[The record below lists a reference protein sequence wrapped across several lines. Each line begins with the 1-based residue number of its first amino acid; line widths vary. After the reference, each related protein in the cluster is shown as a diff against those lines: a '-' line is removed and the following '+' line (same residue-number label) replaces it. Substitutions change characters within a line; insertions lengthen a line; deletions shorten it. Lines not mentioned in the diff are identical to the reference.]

1 MMFKIAPYNI
11 ATAQLALKEKVG
23 QLFMPAAFIND
34 TEDEI
39 QELEKLIA
47 THHIGGLCFF
57 HSRASAAT
65 NFEGK
70 KKIVYNEQSL
80 TTLKYLILRY
90 QNAAKYPLLISIDAE
105 WGLAMRIENT
115 PQYPYAITLGA
126 IQNKEDLIF
135 KVGQQIAI
143 DCRKA
148 GIHWNLAPVVD
159 INNNPNNPV
168 IGYRSFG
175 EDKLNVTQK
184 AISFIKGTHSVGV
197 LSCIKHFPGHG
208 DTATDSHLGLPI
220 ITKSKE
226 ALMANEL
233 YPFRETIKNGVDS
246 VMVGHLSIPALDNGE
261 GTPATISSTI
271 ITGLLRKEL
280 NFEGVVI
287 SDALNMHSV
296 SKMFPEK
303 GELEWRA
310 FDAGNDIL
318 CFAENTKEGILQIMD
333 NADPSEIE
341 ERFKRVWKL
350 KEQAFAS
357 YTLSNT
363 EQGETS
369 NLIKQLAVE
378 SLTLLT
384 GTDNILSDFKTEGFK
399 CLSFGEATNKT
410 FAEAASK
417 IAAKGPK
424 NEDNILIALYP
435 PKVKPQNNF
444 DIKTEELQQ
453 LQHLLITKK
462 VVLYVFGN
470 PYVLNLI
477 NYKDAKAVV
486 VGYQNFKEFQDNALA
501 HFSGEIIAKGILPVT
516 INLREI

>member
-1 MMFKIAPYNI
+1 
-11 ATAQLALKEKVG
+11 
-23 QLFMPAAFIND
+23 
-34 TEDEI
+34 
-39 QELEKLIA
+39 
-47 THHIGGLCFF
+47 
-57 HSRASAAT
+57 
-65 NFEGK
+65 
-70 KKIVYNEQSL
+70 
-80 TTLKYLILRY
+80 
-90 QNAAKYPLLISIDAE
+90 
-105 WGLAMRIENT
+105 
-115 PQYPYAITLGA
+115 
-126 IQNKEDLIF
+126 
-135 KVGQQIAI
+135 
-143 DCRKA
+143 
-148 GIHWNLAPVVD
+148 
-159 INNNPNNPV
+159 
-168 IGYRSFG
+168 
-175 EDKLNVTQK
+175 
-184 AISFIKGTHSVGV
+184 
-197 LSCIKHFPGHG
+197 
-208 DTATDSHLGLPI
+208 
-220 ITKSKE
+220 
-226 ALMANEL
+226 
-233 YPFRETIKNGVDS
+233 
-246 VMVGHLSIPALDNGE
+246 
-261 GTPATISSTI
+261 
-271 ITGLLRKEL
+271 
-280 NFEGVVI
+280 
-287 SDALNMHSV
+287 
-296 SKMFPEK
+296 MFPKK

-318 CFAENTKEGILQIMD
+318 CFAENTEEGILQIMD

-369 NLIKQLAVE
+369 NLNKQLAKE

-384 GTDNILSDFKTEGFK
+384 GTDKILSDFKGEGFT
-399 CLSFGEATNKT
+399 CLSLGEATNKT

-444 DIKTEELQQ
+444 DLKTEELKQ
-453 LQHLLITKK
+453 LQHLLRTKK

-486 VGYQNFKEFQDNALA
+486 VGYQNFKEFQDNALT

>member
-1 MMFKIAPYNI
+1 
-11 ATAQLALKEKVG
+11 
-23 QLFMPAAFIND
+23 
-34 TEDEI
+34 
-39 QELEKLIA
+39 
-47 THHIGGLCFF
+47 
-57 HSRASAAT
+57 
-65 NFEGK
+65 
-70 KKIVYNEQSL
+70 
-80 TTLKYLILRY
+80 
-90 QNAAKYPLLISIDAE
+90 
-105 WGLAMRIENT
+105 
-115 PQYPYAITLGA
+115 
-126 IQNKEDLIF
+126 
-135 KVGQQIAI
+135 
-143 DCRKA
+143 
-148 GIHWNLAPVVD
+148 
-159 INNNPNNPV
+159 
-168 IGYRSFG
+168 
-175 EDKLNVTQK
+175 
-184 AISFIKGTHSVGV
+184 
-197 LSCIKHFPGHG
+197 
-208 DTATDSHLGLPI
+208 
-220 ITKSKE
+220 
-226 ALMANEL
+226 
-233 YPFRETIKNGVDS
+233 
-246 VMVGHLSIPALDNGE
+246 
-261 GTPATISSTI
+261 
-271 ITGLLRKEL
+271 
-280 NFEGVVI
+280 
-287 SDALNMHSV
+287 
-296 SKMFPEK
+296 
-303 GELEWRA
+303 
-310 FDAGNDIL
+310 
-318 CFAENTKEGILQIMD
+318 
-333 NADPSEIE
+333 
-341 ERFKRVWKL
+341 